1 MKLDISSRKDI
12 KDILTT
18 FYEKLLSD
26 EKMLPFFE
34 EIVANKQLDH
44 HLEIITDFWQDIL
57 FDTTLYQ
64 NNVLQIHKEK
74 HAFSN
79 FKEQHF
85 ACWISYLFEVL
96 DNQFKGL
103 ISSKMKNR
111 ATSIAMVMKVK
122 MNLYEK

>member
-12 KDILTT
+12 KGILAI

-26 EKMLPFFE
+26 EEMFPFFE

-44 HLEIITDFWQDIL
+44 HLGIITDFWQDIL

-74 HAFSN
+74 HAFTS
-79 FKEQHF
+79 FKEEHF
-85 ACWISYLFEVL
+85 ACWISYLFEVV
-96 DNQFKGL
+96 DSQFKGL
-103 ISSKMKNR
+103 IASKMKNR

-122 MNLYEK
+122 MNLYKK